1 MVDDK
6 EGLLTKEIQ
15 SWDIFKYALR
25 EENATLFGQM
35 LKDCQGEDDKEGEVV
50 QFAKA
55 MNAKGENFTVMNH
68 CLWP

>member
-35 LKDCQGEDDKEGEVV
+35 LKDCQGEDDKEGEGYNSLM
-50 QFAKA
+50 Q
-55 MNAKGENFTVMNH
+55 
-68 CLWP
+68 